1 MCLAKIETGL
11 YNFNTVEGY
20 KEVAQKCAAQA
31 KIQSGAEMDTEEYR
45 DAVKAGQLEY
55 AMEMASR
62 LYRRLFEC
70 DNYMYFHMQQ
80 LHLME
85 LILERKS
92 AHGKAKEQK
101 EEEEQGACGPIEGEE
116 GNGKKLGEKSEEKDP
131 LVKSLLKCKHIPSM
145 DPRMVFLVKL
155 ILWAQGKLDNNEG
168 CDDYQRRLQ
177 IEGFED
183 FELDLMRA
191 LQSD

>member
-1 MCLAKIETGL
+1 M
-11 YNFNTVEGY
+11 
-20 KEVAQKCAAQA
+20 
-31 KIQSGAEMDTEEYR
+31 R
-45 DAVKAGQLEY
+45 AGQLEY
-55 AMEMASR
+55 AMEMANR

-85 LILERKS
+85 LIRERKS
-92 AHGKAKEQK
+92 GHGGKV
-101 EEEEQGACGPIEGEE
+101 EEEQEQQEEPQGACGGAIY
-116 GNGKKLGEKSEEKDP
+116 EKQQDEKDP
-131 LVKSLLKCKHIPSM
+131 LVKSLLKCEHIPSM

-155 ILWAQGKLDNNEG
+155 ILWAQGKLDNEG

>member
-1 MCLAKIETGL
+1 M
-11 YNFNTVEGY
+11 
-20 KEVAQKCAAQA
+20 
-31 KIQSGAEMDTEEYR
+31 R
-45 DAVKAGQLEY
+45 AGQLEY
-55 AMEMASR
+55 AMEMANR
-62 LYRRLFEC
+62 LYRRLFQC

-85 LILERKS
+85 LIRERKS
-92 AHGKAKEQK
+92 GQGGKEEKEQ
-101 EEEEQGACGPIEGEE
+101 EEKPEGAWGGASHQ
-116 GNGKKLGEKSEEKDP
+116 KQQEEKDP
-131 LVKSLLKCKHIPSM
+131 LVKSLLKCEHIPSM

-155 ILWAQGKLDNNEG
+155 ILWAQRKLDNEG

>member
-1 MCLAKIETGL
+1 MAHK
-11 YNFNTVEGY
+11 F
-20 KEVAQKCAAQA
+20 AAQA
-31 KIQSGAEMDTEEYR
+31 KLQSGAEMGTEEYR
-45 DAVKAGQLEY
+45 NAMRAGQLEY
-55 AMEMASR
+55 AMGMAQR
-62 LYRRLFEC
+62 LYRRLFES
-70 DNYMYFHMQQ
+70 DNFMYFHMQQ

-85 LILERKS
+85 LIRERKLNQIMQT
-92 AHGKAKEQK
+92 GKCK
-101 EEEEQGACGPIEGEE
+101 EEEEQAAELQGACGRNDDKNTSKLLAGGEE
-116 GNGKKLGEKSEEKDP
+116 PDKKDP
-131 LVKSLLKCKHIPSM
+131 LVKSLLKCEHIPSM

-155 ILWAQGKLDNNEG
+155 ILWAQGKLDNEG

>member
-1 MCLAKIETGL
+1 MAKK
-11 YNFNTVEGY
+11 F
-20 KEVAQKCAAQA
+20 AAQA
-31 KIQSGAEMDTEEYR
+31 KLLSGAQMDSEEYR
-45 DAVKAGQLEY
+45 NAVKAGQLEY

-62 LYRRLFEC
+62 LYRRLFAC

-92 AHGKAKEQK
+92 AQGKAKDQK
-101 EEEEQGACGPIEGEE
+101 EQEVKEQEEQLQGACGPIEEDSDT
-116 GNGKKLGEKSEEKDP
+116 GEKQGEKAEEKDP
-131 LVKSLLKCKHIPSM
+131 LVKSILKCKHIPSM